1 MFNPIEELRNGEV
14 KFLDNY
20 LSRKYDRIGLISY
33 IRNDKDKINLI
44 KAFIYKIIDN
54 YSSFC
59 FDIIYDINEFNIE
72 TSYLLETYDLYYEID
87 QSKLFNILNHTNYGV
102 DLVLRH
108 SKMLDESMLKV
119 VFSYILITKDN
130 NLINKFKTI
139 RNLHTRYL
147 FMDYL
152 VNYNY
157 DLFKKIYPNV
167 LEYLTNIVPCYKQ
180 MSMFEE
186 KDNVKY
192 MDMNDISSLAVHIKK
207 NSYDEYVK
215 IRNFILKNYEKN
227 VLAEFLSLDD
237 ESNEL
242 EKNIDTYYKTTN
254 NYYLTLFKKYENKI
268 NEQLTYKLRYLI
280 NLYGK
285 EKYINQR
292 ILNSELLPLLYEWT
306 IKYLDLSKSRE
317 YRFISSGSS
326 ANCYQIGDYVVKF
339 INFKWSYEDIICPN
353 LYLILKNEEEKYI
366 RDNKGIVKLGLE
378 VQKYLG
384 KSASNVNSKV
394 LDMWREE
401 LSKNG
406 YILND
411 TLING
416 SSGTNAYLLDSYLDA
431 DTKNHKNLPDW
442 FKENPLVL
450 IDRDRVYKKGSIYKQ
465 QTLGY

>member
-1 MFNPIEELRNGEV
+1 M
-14 KFLDNY
+14 
-20 LSRKYDRIGLISY
+20 
-33 IRNDKDKINLI
+33 
-44 KAFIYKIIDN
+44 
-54 YSSFC
+54 
-59 FDIIYDINEFNIE
+59 
-72 TSYLLETYDLYYEID
+72 
-87 QSKLFNILNHTNYGV
+87 
-102 DLVLRH
+102 
-108 SKMLDESMLKV
+108 
-119 VFSYILITKDN
+119 
-130 NLINKFKTI
+130 
-139 RNLHTRYL
+139 
-147 FMDYL
+147 
-152 VNYNY
+152 
-157 DLFKKIYPNV
+157 
-167 LEYLTNIVPCYKQ
+167 
-180 MSMFEE
+180 
-186 KDNVKY
+186 
-192 MDMNDISSLAVHIKK
+192 
-207 NSYDEYVK
+207 
-215 IRNFILKNYEKN
+215 
-227 VLAEFLSLDD
+227 
-237 ESNEL
+237 
-242 EKNIDTYYKTTN
+242 
-254 NYYLTLFKKYENKI
+254 
-268 NEQLTYKLRYLI
+268 
-280 NLYGK
+280 
-285 EKYINQR
+285 
-292 ILNSELLPLLYEWT
+292 
-306 IKYLDLSKSRE
+306 DLSKSRE